1 MAHINLLP
9 WREELREERQKQF
22 YIALFAGFV
31 FAALVLY
38 AVMTYAN
45 NLIDEQNQRNSFL
58 QQEIAKVDKKIK
70 EIKDLEKQRGRLLA
84 RMQVIQEL
92 QESRPKIVK
101 VFDSLPRLV
110 PEGVNLERVKRAGN
124 SISFDGVA
132 QSNARVSVF
141 MSQVDE
147 NEEYDES
154 RLNVIKRTSSNDN
167 AIRKFTVEVNES
179 KLKSEGGEK

>member
-124 SISFDGVA
+124 SINFDGVA

-179 KLKSEGGEK
+179 KLKSEDGEK